1 MEWRL
6 ARRRASWG
14 KTPEAFFSPARPS
27 PPASR
32 GAATG
37 AFPPI
42 PRSARDERRR
52 RRRRLPDS
60 RALGTTRIP
69 ARSSRAIA
77 GLPQHGRRALD
88 GPLARRGGS
97 IRGAAPVPRRESG
110 ARRRRHAFRGPRVPW
125 FGHEEGGRARAESSA
140 MRSHIPRRNTH
151 IPTCRAGT
159 HAANAR
165 RRGNGT
171 RKRGTEG
178 REKDDKRTEG
188 TREPA
193 HPPPPP
199 SNEPTKQTNK
209 RTSRQTPN
217 ENKALGRT
225 RDGGGGGGAGG
236 LREPAPRSPTRKPS
250 PRPEPRVRGR
260 GRREGASENNLAE
273 RGRRKA
279 LNND

>member
-1 MEWRL
+1 MATRAPESVLGENSRGLLL
-6 ARRRASWG
+6 AGA
-14 KTPEAFFSPARPS
+14 AF
-27 PPASR
+27 PASLPR
-32 GAATG
+32 G

-52 RRRRLPDS
+52 RRLRSDTDSCAVLKCHRGASSARPPRPRR
-60 RALGTTRIP
+60 P
-69 ARSSRAIA
+69 ARS
-77 GLPQHGRRALD
+77 P
-88 GPLARRGGS
+88 GGS
-97 IRGAAPVPRRESG
+97 IWEVAPELRRESG
-110 ARRRRHAFRGPRVPW
+110 ARRRRRHAFRGPRVPW

-178 REKDDKRTEG
+178 REKDDKRTEE
-188 TREPA
+188 TRERAPPA
-193 HPPPPP
+193 LPQVTNQQNKQT
-199 SNEPTKQTNK
+199 NEPTGKPPT
-209 RTSRQTPN
+209 

-225 RDGGGGGGAGG
+225 RDGGGGGAGG

-250 PRPEPRVRGR
+250 PSPEPRVRGR
-260 GRREGASENNLAE
+260 GRREGAEGGGVREQSGGA
-273 RGRRKA
+273 RPKKSA
-279 LNND
+279 K